1 MPLPTIVVTT
11 IVIIIAKF
19 FELARRPGDRPGLS
33 FLPCKVL
40 PAISVFEA

>member
-1 MPLPTIVVTT
+1 MPHPTIVATI

-19 FELARRPGDRPGLS
+19 LELARRLGLVPGLS

>member
-1 MPLPTIVVTT
+1 MPHPTIVVTI

-19 FELARRPGDRPGLS
+19 FELARRPGIVPGLS
-33 FLPCKVL
+33 FTRKVL